1 MSRLP
6 VTLLLALLAVGRAV
20 QAQPVRMQGY
30 EIELARY
37 YAHEYGV
44 PSELVI
50 AIIDVESRWQPYAV
64 SEKGAAGLMQLLP
77 ATAWRFGVTN
87 RFVVQENIRGGVAY
101 LAYLMH
107 QFGSDLRL
115 VSAAYYAGERRIHTV
130 GLDCADPAVYRYV
143 LAVQHAYR
151 RALVSALNPA
161 PVTRGG
167 PNP

>member
-1 MSRLP
+1 MNRLP
-6 VTLLLALLAVGRAV
+6 VMLLVLLAAGCALGAELAPMEKV
-20 QAQPVRMQGY
+20 
-30 EIELARY
+30 EIEWAKY
-37 YAHEYGV
+37 YAREYDV
-44 PSELVI
+44 PSEMVI
-50 AIIDVESRWQPYAV
+50 ATIDVESRWQSYAV

-107 QFGSDLRL
+107 QFGSDRRL

-167 PNP
+167 TNP